1 MVVIGSSF
9 VEYLAG
15 AVAGDE
21 RAYAQLW
28 RDLNPSLVRYLHVLA
43 GDSAEDVAS
52 ETWFEVVRSL
62 HRFTGEEASFRSW
75 VFTVGR
81 YRALDARRRVARE
94 PVLPV
99 PAELLTDSAAVGDA
113 ADAALEA
120 LSTEAALALIAGLPP
135 DQAEVVA
142 LRVVADLDVAAVAE
156 IVGKRPGT
164 VRVLCHR
171 GLRRLA
177 ERLDRAAYTEGV
189 TQ

>member
-1 MVVIGSSF
+1 MIGSSF
-9 VEYLAG
+9 GDLLAG

-21 RAYAQLW
+21 RAYAALW
-28 RDLNPSLVRYLHVLA
+28 RDLNPPLVRYLRVLA
-43 GDSAEDVAS
+43 ADFAEDVAS
-52 ETWFEVVRSL
+52 DTWFEVVRSL
-62 HRFTGEEASFRSW
+62 HRFTGDEASFRSW

-81 YRALDARRRVARE
+81 YRAIDARRRAARE

-99 PAELLTDSAAVGDA
+99 PGELLTDSAVAGDA
-113 ADAALEA
+113 ADAALET
-120 LSTEAALALIAGLPP
+120 LSTEAALALIACLPP

-142 LRVVADLDVAAVAE
+142 LRVVADLDVAQVAA

-177 ERLDRAAYTEGV
+177 ERLDRAARAEGV
-189 TQ
+189 TR